1 MKKKKGFTLVELIVV
16 LAILAIL
23 AGMLVP
29 ALTGYIDKAKNRKY
43 MLDAKQCMTAFQTKL
58 VELYAEGKDPR
69 TIGKNNGIE
78 KDINWKGTS
87 EAKEIMSLAESEPY
101 MLIMGVGKKSVYEKT
116 EPYRASTV
124 YFVMYW
130 ANENET
136 PLFYNGSEWT
146 NKYPWKG
153 NGDTYNHFMV
163 DGVDVKMQFYIIRG
177 PKSTTTDNWKLLKNH
192 LGINW

>member
-1 MKKKKGFTLVELIVV
+1 M
-16 LAILAIL
+16 
-23 AGMLVP
+23 
-29 ALTGYIDKAKNRKY
+29 
-43 MLDAKQCMTAFQTKL
+43 
-58 VELYAEGKDPR
+58 
-69 TIGKNNGIE
+69 
-78 KDINWKGTS
+78 
-87 EAKEIMSLAESEPY
+87 
-101 MLIMGVGKKSVYEKT
+101 
-116 EPYRASTV
+116 

>member
-1 MKKKKGFTLVELIVV
+1 
-16 LAILAIL
+16 
-23 AGMLVP
+23 
-29 ALTGYIDKAKNRKY
+29 
-43 MLDAKQCMTAFQTKL
+43 
-58 VELYAEGKDPR
+58 
-69 TIGKNNGIE
+69 
-78 KDINWKGTS
+78 
-87 EAKEIMSLAESEPY
+87 MSLAESEPY